1 MNPSLSPQEK
11 WLIERELIA
20 KEEAK
25 EKKNQ
30 FRSRVFIIGIIAGC
44 LAATLTIFFGGFF
57 IPLIPKLTWIVCCII
72 YTDFHC
78 IALSYTKDS
87 NISHLVN
94 PWKESMEHF
103 SDRKDILRGLSLFVC
118 YTVSKVIL
126 LFVVSP

>member
-44 LAATLTIFFGGFF
+44 LAATLTIVFGGFF
-57 IPLIPKLTWIVCCII
+57 IPLIPKLIWIVCCII

-78 IALSYTKDS
+78 IALSYTKDTS
-87 NISHLVN
+87 LSHHLN
-94 PWKESMEHF
+94 PWRESLEYL
-103 SDRKDILRGLSLFVC
+103 SDKNDILRGISLFGC
-118 YTVSKVIL
+118 YAIGKLIL
-126 LFVVSP
+126 LFVASP